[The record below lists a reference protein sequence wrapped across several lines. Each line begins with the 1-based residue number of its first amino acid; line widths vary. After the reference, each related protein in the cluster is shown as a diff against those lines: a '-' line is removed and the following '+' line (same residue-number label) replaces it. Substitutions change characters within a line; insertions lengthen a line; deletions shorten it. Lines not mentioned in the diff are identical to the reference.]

1 MENKNFKYVKVRE
14 NRLCSFCG
22 RVIFKDTRCLT
33 VNKKYKG
40 RKWVCTDCI
49 KAIENV
55 DSEQALLKAVPFNDE
70 VAYTVQSKCFEEVL
84 GNLYSRLKPD
94 VQDALVKI
102 MRYNKRFSSGAL
114 IKSI

>member
-1 MENKNFKYVKVRE
+1 MENNIFNYVKVRE
-14 NRLCSFCG
+14 NRLCGFCC
-22 RVIFKDTRCLT
+22 RVIFKDTKCLT
-33 VNKKYKG
+33 INKKYKG

-55 DSEQALLKAVPFNDE
+55 DSEQALLKAVPSSDE
-70 VAYTVQSKCFEEVL
+70 VAYMAQSKCFEEVL
-84 GNLYSRLKPD
+84 GTLYSCLKPD